1 MWDYAL
7 YITSVFSIVYICFQ
21 KISRRPGS
29 VNRQDSHGKSKALF
43 ITGCDSGFGYS
54 LIHHH
59 LEKHDRNDI
68 KILIAGCY
76 FPGGTSEGKFVKNS
90 KSVN

>member
-7 YITSVFSIVYICFQ
+7 FITSVFSIAYICFQ
-21 KISRRPGS
+21 KINRRPGS
-29 VNRQDSHGKSKALF
+29 VIRQDSHGKSKALF

-59 LEKHDRNDI
+59 LGQLNRNDI

-76 FPGGTSEGKFVKNS
+76 FPGGTSEGRFVKESNS
-90 KSVN
+90 VK